1 MSLVGNDIEQE
12 KNGFFIA
19 YFDALSV
26 TLFSLSHTWKRKFK
40 RVLTLPTYKFKEH
53 FSSGFFPFY
62 CWIFLLLAFRQIFNR
77 RFFKTLLN
85 VKWILYWGYLLFCCY
100 LIYLCIL
107 QPIVNL
113 ALLISS
119 WKNFF
124 YDLYTRKIFF

>member
-53 FSSGFFPFY
+53 FSSGFF
-62 CWIFLLLAFRQIFNR
+62 LLLLSDIFIIG
-77 RFFKTLLN
+77 F
-85 VKWILYWGYLLFCCY
+85 
-100 LIYLCIL
+100 
-107 QPIVNL
+107 P
-113 ALLISS
+113 S
-119 WKNFF
+119 NFQ
-124 YDLYTRKIFF
+124 